1 MNCPFPVS
9 SLWSSKRLTG
19 LPEPKRIL
27 PGRIFISLSF
37 ELIVGLGGVLA
48 GFGDETTRSRRD
60 EVMRF
65 MQLAS
70 QSGDIPQGLLDHLA
84 LVSRQRRLRRDGVA
98 DRIAL
103 DVQPGL
109 DAGRQGEAREG
120 FVDAPQLAL
129 KHHRILP
136 TR

>member
-84 LVSRQRRLRRDGVA
+84 LVSRQRRLRRDGGA
-98 DRIAL
+98 DRVAP
-103 DVQPGL
+103 DVEPGRY
-109 DAGRQGEAREG
+109 AGRPVETRKR
-120 FVDAPQLAL
+120 FVDGPPPAPEEQS
-129 KHHRILP
+129 HLP
-136 TR
+136 